1 MRGINKFYRLTLSAA
16 LLLSMIEGSSV
27 SAETAKKSVNVKAP
41 FVTVDGAGTKVRAP
55 FVNYDSASG
64 ATVSAPFVDVAPGG
78 DVRVNAP
85 FVNVDQSGAHV
96 KAPFVNVDS
105 GQVKAPF
112 VNLTGPA
119 KSGVARQALQP
130 AHAVAPLTPSS
141 QTVSP
146 NSGLAGGSLASPDQ
160 FPHLGT
166 PGVQPGL
173 GQAGSP
179 GQLAAPG
186 QSVAPG
192 QFDAPGQI
200 TSPGKVASPGQFSA
214 PRQAGGPAY
223 SAQPAGSAFGN
234 FLGKFI
240 NVENSPTG
248 GIHVK
253 APFVDVNTG
262 SGNVDVKAPFV
273 DVHR

>member
-16 LLLSMIEGSSV
+16 LLLSMIEGSRV
-27 SAETAKKSVNVKAP
+27 SAETAKKNVNVKAP
-41 FVTVDGAGTKVRAP
+41 FVTVDAADTKVRAP
-55 FVNYDSASG
+55 FINYDSAGG
-64 ATVSAPFVDVAPGG
+64 ATVRAPFVDVAPGG
-78 DVRVNAP
+78 EVRVNAP

-96 KAPFVNVDS
+96 KAPFVDVDS

-112 VNLTGPA
+112 VNLTAPA
-119 KSGVARQALQP
+119 QPGVAGQALQP
-130 AHAVAPLTPSS
+130 AQSVAPLTPST

-166 PGVQPGL
+166 PGLQPGL
-173 GQAGSP
+173 GQAAP
-179 GQLAAPG
+179 HGQLAAPG

-192 QFDAPGQI
+192 QI
-200 TSPGKVASPGQFSA
+200 TPPGKVASPGQFSA
-214 PRQAGGPAY
+214 PGQAGGPAY